1 MKLVSA
7 WLRIP
12 FWQRVVGGFVLG
24 ALTFHHLNTDSD
36 TEGFLLGEMKGEAKN
51 SITDSQ
57 MDNVKVVYTIDIQK
71 YIPCYRLFSFYNSLG
86 EVNEHAL
93 KKVLSNVRKTVVGW
107 YKFRRHSDQIMTFR
121 EQLLHRNLQ
130 THLSS
135 PELVFLLLTPSIT
148 TESCSTHCLEHA
160 LYKPQR
166 GLFHRVPLVVTN
178 LGMSDQLGYKTEPA
192 SCTST
197 VFSRAVRT
205 HSSQFFNEDGSLKE
219 VHKINEMYAA
229 VQEELK
235 SICQKVEQSE
245 REVEKLLMDVNQL
258 KEVRRTQQ
266 ARATGAGEKNVQ
278 RNPQENILLC
288 QALRTFFPESE
299 VLHSCVIS
307 LKNRHISPSGCNVN
321 HHVDVVDQLT
331 LMVEYVY
338 SPEASPVP
346 TAQLRKR
353 KALDTHD
360 QGSVK
365 RPRLLET
372 ESRPSVAASRSRHQ
386 DKASSSSL
394 DIDIEMGSPE
404 DDADYPRSPT
414 F

>member
-1 MKLVSA
+1 M
-7 WLRIP
+7 LRDSGCGGSD
-12 FWQRVVGGFVLG
+12 RGGSMEGESTLGVLSGFVLG

-266 ARATGAGEKNVQ
+266 ARATGAGKQ
-278 RNPQENILLC
+278 QERRMSRETHRRTSFFVKLC
-288 QALRTFFPESE
+288 EHFFQ
-299 VLHSCVIS
+299 S
-307 LKNRHISPSGCNVN
+307 LKFFI
-321 HHVDVVDQLT
+321 L
-331 LMVEYVY
+331 
-338 SPEASPVP
+338 
-346 TAQLRKR
+346 
-353 KALDTHD
+353 ALF
-360 QGSVK
+360 
-365 RPRLLET
+365 L
-372 ESRPSVAASRSRHQ
+372 
-386 DKASSSSL
+386 
-394 DIDIEMGSPE
+394 
-404 DDADYPRSPT
+404 
-414 F
+414 

>member
-1 MKLVSA
+1 
-7 WLRIP
+7 
-12 FWQRVVGGFVLG
+12 
-24 ALTFHHLNTDSD
+24 
-36 TEGFLLGEMKGEAKN
+36 
-51 SITDSQ
+51 
-57 MDNVKVVYTIDIQK
+57 
-71 YIPCYRLFSFYNSLG
+71 
-86 EVNEHAL
+86 
-93 KKVLSNVRKTVVGW
+93 
-107 YKFRRHSDQIMTFR
+107 MTFR

>member
-1 MKLVSA
+1 MEGESTLGLLS
-7 WLRIP
+7 
-12 FWQRVVGGFVLG
+12 GFVLG
-24 ALTFHHLNTDSD
+24 ALTFQHLNTDSD

-57 MDNVKVVYTIDIQK
+57 MDSVKVVYTIDIQK

-86 EVNEHAL
+86 EVNDHAL
-93 KKVLSNVRKTVVGW
+93 KKILSNVKKTVVGW

-160 LYKPQR
+160 LYKPQK
-166 GLFHRVPLVVTN
+166 GLFHRVPLVVAN
-178 LGMSDQLGYKTEPA
+178 LGMSDQLGYKTESA

-197 VFSRAVRT
+197 GFSRAVST
-205 HSSQFFNEDGSLKE
+205 HSCQFFNEDGSLKE

-229 VQEELK
+229 IQEELK
-235 SICQKVEQSE
+235 SVCQKVEQSE
-245 REVEKLLMDVNQL
+245 REVEKLMMDINQL
-258 KEVRRTQQ
+258 KEVRKKQQ
-266 ARATGAGEKNVQ
+266 APIKAAGEKNVQ
-278 RNPQENILLC
+278 NNPQENVLLC
-288 QALRTFFPESE
+288 QALRTLFPESE

-307 LKNRHISPSGCNVN
+307 LKNRHISQSGCNDS
-321 HHVDVVDQLT
+321 HHLDVVDKLT

-346 TAQLRKR
+346 AAQLSKR
-353 KALDTHD
+353 KGADT
-360 QGSVK
+360 QGQRPGK
-365 RPRLLET
+365 KPRLLES
-372 ESRPSVAASRSRHQ
+372 ESRPGRESCSSHP
-386 DKASSSSL
+386 DKASSGSL
-394 DIDIEMGSPE
+394 DTDTEMGSTE
-404 DDADYPRSPT
+404 DDGEYPRSPT

>member
-1 MKLVSA
+1 MEGESTLGMLS
-7 WLRIP
+7 
-12 FWQRVVGGFVLG
+12 GFVLG
-24 ALTFHHLNTDSD
+24 ALTFQHLNTDSD

-93 KKVLSNVRKTVVGW
+93 KKILSNVKKTVVGW

-166 GLFHRVPLVVTN
+166 GLFHKVPLVVTN
-178 LGMSDQLGYKTEPA
+178 LGMSDQLGYKTESA

-229 VQEELK
+229 IQEELK

-245 REVEKLLMDVNQL
+245 REVEKLLMDVNRL
-258 KEVRRTQQ
+258 KEVRKNQQ
-266 ARATGAGEKNVQ
+266 AQAKGAGEKNQ
-278 RNPQENILLC
+278 NHPQENILLC
-288 QALRTFFPESE
+288 QALRTFFPESQ

-307 LKNRHISPSGCNVN
+307 LKNRHISHSGCNID
-321 HHVDVVDQLT
+321 HHLDVVDKLT

-338 SPEASPVP
+338 SPEASPAP
-346 TAQLRKR
+346 AAPLSKR
-353 KALDTHD
+353 KGLDTQD
-360 QGSVK
+360 QWPAK

-372 ESRPSVAASRSRHQ
+372 ESRPGPASRGSHQ
-386 DKASSSSL
+386 DKASSSSP
-394 DIDIEMGSPE
+394 DIDTEVGSAE

>member
-1 MKLVSA
+1 MEGEST
-7 WLRIP
+7 
-12 FWQRVVGGFVLG
+12 VGVLSGFVLG
-24 ALTFHHLNTDSD
+24 ALTFQHLNTDSD
-36 TEGFLLGEMKGEAKN
+36 TEGLLLGEMKGEAKN

-57 MDNVKVVYTIDIQK
+57 MDSVKVVYTIDIQK

-93 KKVLSNVRKTVVGW
+93 KKILSNVKKTVVGW

-160 LYKPQR
+160 LYKPQS
-166 GLFHRVPLVVTN
+166 GLFHKVPLVVTN
-178 LGMSDQLGYKTEPA
+178 LGMSDQLGYKTESV

-219 VHKINEMYAA
+219 VRKINEMYAA
-229 VQEELK
+229 IQEELK
-235 SICQKVEQSE
+235 TICQKVEQSE
-245 REVEKLLMDVNQL
+245 REVEKLLMDVNRL
-258 KEVRRTQQ
+258 KEVRKKQQ
-266 ARATGAGEKNVQ
+266 AQAKGAGEKNQ
-278 RNPQENILLC
+278 NHPQENILLC
-288 QALRTFFPESE
+288 QALRTFFPESR

-307 LKNRHISPSGCNVN
+307 LKNRHISHSGCNID
-321 HHVDVVDQLT
+321 HHLDVVDKLT

-338 SPEASPVP
+338 SPEASPAP
-346 TAQLRKR
+346 AAPLSKR
-353 KALDTHD
+353 KALDTQD
-360 QGSVK
+360 QWPAK
-365 RPRLLET
+365 RPRLLES
-372 ESRPSVAASRSRHQ
+372 ESRPGPASRGSHQ
-386 DKASSSSL
+386 DKASSSSP
-394 DIDIEMGSPE
+394 DIDTEAGSPE
-404 DDADYPRSPT
+404 DDTDYPRSPT

>member
-1 MKLVSA
+1 MEGESTLGVLS
-7 WLRIP
+7 
-12 FWQRVVGGFVLG
+12 GFVLG
-24 ALTFHHLNTDSD
+24 ALTFQHLNTDSD

-71 YIPCYRLFSFYNSLG
+71 YIPCYRLFSFYNSSG

-93 KKVLSNVRKTVVGW
+93 KKILSNVKKTVVGW
-107 YKFRRHSDQIMTFR
+107 YRSRRHSDQMMTFR
-121 EQLLHRNLQ
+121 EQLLHRNLE

-135 PELVFLLLTPSIT
+135 PELVFLLLTPSIA

-160 LYKPQR
+160 LYKPQT
-166 GLFHRVPLVVTN
+166 GVFHRVPLVVAN
-178 LGMSDQLGYKTEPA
+178 LGMSDQLGYITESA

-197 VFSRAVRT
+197 GFSRAVRT

-229 VQEELK
+229 IQEELK

-245 REVEKLLMDVNQL
+245 REVEKLMMDVNRL
-258 KEVRRTQQ
+258 KEVRKEQQ
-266 ARATGAGEKNVQ
+266 AQIKAAGEKNVQ
-278 RNPQENILLC
+278 NNPQENILLC

-307 LKNRHISPSGCNVN
+307 LKNRRISQSGCNTN
-321 HHVDVVDQLT
+321 HHLDVAKLT
-331 LMVEYVY
+331 LMVEYVH
-338 SPEASPVP
+338 SPDTSPAP
-346 TAQLRKR
+346 AAQLTKR
-353 KALDTHD
+353 KALDTQD
-360 QGSVK
+360 PWPVK
-365 RPRLLET
+365 KPRLLET
-372 ESRPSVAASRSRHQ
+372 ESRPGTDSRSSHPNRT
-386 DKASSSSL
+386 SSSSL
-394 DIDIEMGSPE
+394 DVDTEMGSTEE
-404 DDADYPRSPT
+404 DGDYPRSPT

>member
-1 MKLVSA
+1 MEGESTLGVLS
-7 WLRIP
+7 
-12 FWQRVVGGFVLG
+12 GFVLG
-24 ALTFHHLNTDSD
+24 ALTFQHLNTDSD

-93 KKVLSNVRKTVVGW
+93 KKILSNVKKTVVGW

-166 GLFHRVPLVVTN
+166 GLFHKVPLVVTN
-178 LGMSDQLGYKTEPA
+178 LGMSDQLGYKTESA

-229 VQEELK
+229 IQEELK

-245 REVEKLLMDVNQL
+245 REVEKLLMDVNRL
-258 KEVRRTQQ
+258 KEVRKNQQ
-266 ARATGAGEKNVQ
+266 AQAKGAGEKNQ
-278 RNPQENILLC
+278 NHPQENILLC
-288 QALRTFFPESE
+288 QALRTFFPESQ
-299 VLHSCVIS
+299 VLHSCVIC
-307 LKNRHISPSGCNVN
+307 LKNRHISHSGCNTD
-321 HHVDVVDQLT
+321 HHLDVVDKLT

-338 SPEASPVP
+338 SPEASPAP
-346 TAQLRKR
+346 EAPLSKR
-353 KALDTHD
+353 KGLDT
-360 QGSVK
+360 QEQWPAK

-372 ESRPSVAASRSRHQ
+372 ESRPGPASRGSHQ
-386 DKASSSSL
+386 DKASSSSP
-394 DIDIEMGSPE
+394 DIDTEVGSPE

>member
-1 MKLVSA
+1 MLS
-7 WLRIP
+7 
-12 FWQRVVGGFVLG
+12 
-24 ALTFHHLNTDSD
+24 S
-36 TEGFLLGEMKGEAKN
+36 FLL
-51 SITDSQ
+51 
-57 MDNVKVVYTIDIQK
+57 
-71 YIPCYRLFSFYNSLG
+71 SL
-86 EVNEHAL
+86 
-93 KKVLSNVRKTVVGW
+93 
-107 YKFRRHSDQIMTFR
+107 
-121 EQLLHRNLQ
+121 
-130 THLSS
+130 
-135 PELVFLLLTPSIT
+135 
-148 TESCSTHCLEHA
+148 
-160 LYKPQR
+160 
-166 GLFHRVPLVVTN
+166 
-178 LGMSDQLGYKTEPA
+178 
-192 SCTST
+192 
-197 VFSRAVRT
+197 
-205 HSSQFFNEDGSLKE
+205 
-219 VHKINEMYAA
+219 
-229 VQEELK
+229 
-235 SICQKVEQSE
+235 
-245 REVEKLLMDVNQL
+245 
-258 KEVRRTQQ
+258 
-266 ARATGAGEKNVQ
+266 GEKNVQ

-404 DDADYPRSPT
+404 DDADDPRSPT